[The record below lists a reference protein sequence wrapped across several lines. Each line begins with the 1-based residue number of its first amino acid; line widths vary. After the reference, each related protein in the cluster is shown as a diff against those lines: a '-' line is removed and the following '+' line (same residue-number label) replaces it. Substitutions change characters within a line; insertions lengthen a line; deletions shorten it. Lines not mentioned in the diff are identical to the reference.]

1 MCQKLCD
8 TIGSYLVHVTL
19 ESKHLEQLL
28 LQFDEW
34 RKTSKAISVLSSVY
48 DFLLT
53 PIFQKSTLLSNQAGP
68 NFMDLYIMV
77 AWNLNETCVCLQSWL
92 YIGSRVSDGPIK
104 TTLENFRNLSIQNWE
119 LRFLICC
126 WDSKV
131 RSGLFRLFSNFQK
144 FTIINNWWW

>member
-34 RKTSKAISVLSSVY
+34 RKTSKEISVLSSVY

-53 PIFQKSTLLSNQAGP
+53 PIFQKSTLLSKKTITLRTCMHAHLFWDFFKYFLLDKKYFFYVQKVLCYTLHVYLG
-68 NFMDLYIMV
+68 
-77 AWNLNETCVCLQSWL
+77 LNGYL
-92 YIGSRVSDGPIK
+92 GSLLPP
-104 TTLENFRNLSIQNWE
+104 
-119 LRFLICC
+119 
-126 WDSKV
+126 
-131 RSGLFRLFSNFQK
+131 
-144 FTIINNWWW
+144 